1 MQVYVERTKEGLLN
15 KASANYL
22 PKEECYEVEIIKNDN
37 THDTNYRIELI
48 DNDYIDVTKKELNV
62 LKQILNDKTVSLLLG
77 LED

>member
-1 MQVYVERTKEGLLN
+1 MDVYVERTKEGLLDR
-15 KASANYL
+15 ASANYL

-48 DNDYIDVTKKELNV
+48 DNNYIDVTTKELYV
-62 LKQILNDKTVSLLLG
+62 LKQILNDESVSILLG